1 MFSQLLRN
9 FQNSIRLPSAI
20 ACRAGAFAMQ
30 GRLCASLSSLMKRSR
45 FGMCDF
51 KRAGAYAAGDEE
63 PRLRA
68 RKPEL
73 GLTAK
78 RIERFGNWRTTKK
91 PPRRSN
97 VCAEGGLSKKS
108 LRDCQGPR
116 PLTFNREQQPV
127 RCERKALRR
136 KAFFTRSAGR
146 AKGASATCNPRSRG
160 RCHLIDRPR
169 PPPPPKI

>member
-1 MFSQLLRN
+1 MCAGISSIKAMFSQLLRN
-9 FQNSIRLPSAI
+9 FQNSIRPPSAI

-51 KRAGAYAAGDEE
+51 KQAGAYAVGDEE

-73 GLTAK
+73 DLTAK

-91 PPRRSN
+91 PRADQMFAQR
-97 VCAEGGLSKKS
+97 AAYRKS
-108 LRDCQGPR
+108 LSGI
-116 PLTFNREQQPV
+116 V
-127 RCERKALRR
+127 KS
-136 KAFFTRSAGR
+136 RS
-146 AKGASATCNPRSRG
+146 P
-160 RCHLIDRPR
+160 
-169 PPPPPKI
+169 